1 MYAATIAPGRTNR
14 NADGMNHQLHVTK
27 PAYTT
32 IPMNRLQ
39 NVRPQCFAPLQG
51 LAAVGA
57 SAAVCVEL

>member
-1 MYAATIAPGRTNR
+1 
-14 NADGMNHQLHVTK
+14 MNHQLHVTK